1 MSKKL
6 LAGLLVFIMMFAFL
20 ATACGE
26 ENDNNVSKAASETS
40 NPADTSKS
48 DASEEV
54 STAFIEGL
62 DPTGL
67 NINGYTIKFLILAP
81 GQLYDDEQIIGY
93 TEEND
98 EEAAD
103 AVVVAIAERNNKL
116 QQEYGFTITSESVS
130 GDDCYN
136 RFVERVR
143 SDNNAGTA
151 DYQVLV
157 GGANF
162 LAPLTAEGLCYDFYN
177 LGDGSYL
184 NLDAEWWDPVTQE
197 DMSVANSLYMISGDI
212 LYTDDQYTR
221 CLYFNKD
228 LVKQYNLDNPFDLVK
243 SGDWNI
249 DNMYTMMKEVAH
261 PGGDGVMNVEGD
273 DYWGLVG
280 VSFDTYM
287 FIMGGGLAQ
296 VSKDDNDI
304 PQFAMLN
311 EQNVNNFLK
320 VFDVVADKSVTCFI
334 EDYFRWNDYDNNHK
348 VSDHF
353 YQNQALFYAEH
364 IGLVNSEKLRNADIS
379 YGIVPMPKVADGQE
393 DYASMVNPY
402 HFGIM
407 EIPISIDENE
417 IPQITFCL
425 EAMAHYNYD
434 TITAIYYDLTLKLK
448 RLVDDE
454 DSPEMLDIIFR
465 NRLVDISVIFNW
477 GDCIQYYN
485 QLRSAGNKSIQSHL
499 QSKLGTFESD
509 LNKTLDLFKSL
520 QED

>member
-6 LAGLLVFIMMFAFL
+6 LAGLLVFLMLFAFL
-20 ATACGE
+20 ATACS
-26 ENDNNVSKAASETS
+26 ENETGSNTSKASTESKADVSKDE
-40 NPADTSKS
+40 
-48 DASEEV
+48 ASEEV

-62 DPTGL
+62 DPTDAHV
-67 NINGYTIKFLILAP
+67 NGYTIKFLILAP

-93 TEEND
+93 TEENT
-98 EEAAD
+98 EEDAD

-116 QQEYGFTITSESVS
+116 QQEYGFSIINESIS

-143 SDNNAGTA
+143 NDNEAGTA

-162 LAPLTAEGLCYDFYN
+162 LAPLTAEGLCYDFYD
-177 LGDGSYL
+177 LGEGSYL
-184 NLDAEWWDPVTQE
+184 NVDEEWWDPVTQK
-197 DMSVANSLYMISGDI
+197 DMSVANSLYMITGDI
-212 LYTDDQYTR
+212 LYSDDQYTR

-228 LVKQYNLDNPFDLVK
+228 LVKDYKLENPFDLVK
-243 SGDWNI
+243 SGDWTL
-249 DNMYTMMKEVAH
+249 DKMYEMMTEVAH
-261 PGGDGVMNVEGD
+261 PGGDGMMNVEGD
-273 DYWGLVG
+273 DTWGLVG

-287 FIMGGGLAQ
+287 LIMGGGLAQ
-296 VSKDDNDI
+296 VSKNSDDI
-304 PQFAMLN
+304 PEFAMLN
-311 EQNVNNFLK
+311 EQNVTNFLK
-320 VFDVVADKSVTCFI
+320 VYDVVIDKQRTCFV
-334 EDYFRWNDYDNNHK
+334 EDYYRWDDANGHK

-353 YQNQALFYAEH
+353 YNNQALFYTEH
-364 IGLVNSEKLRNADIS
+364 IGLVNSTKLREADIR

-393 DYASMVNPY
+393 DYASTVNPY

-407 EIPISIDENE
+407 CIPISINEDE

-434 TITAIYYDLTLKLK
+434 NITAIYYDLTLKLK

-465 NRLVDISVIFNW
+465 NRIVDISVIFNW
-477 GDCIQYYN
+477 ADCIQYYN
-485 QLRSAGNKSIQSHL
+485 QLRSASNNSIQSHL
-499 QSKLGTFESD
+499 QSKIGTFESE
-509 LNKTLDLFKSL
+509 LNKTIDLFKSL